1 MKNTCAIPFLSVVNA
16 VLLACLTVPQASVN
30 GSDWPAYHCDVQ
42 RSGYTSEAVT
52 DELKLA
58 WSFKLPHAPTPAWSR
73 NGRIRYD
80 DVFQPVV
87 AGDSVFFGDH
97 AEGMLRVID
106 LKTGREKWR
115 FQTDGPI
122 RCAPTVWKGSVIV
135 GSDDGRIYSLKV
147 SDGSVRWSIRPGPS
161 DELVLGNGYMI
172 SKWPVRGAP
181 TVEGDTVYV
190 GAGLWPS
197 DGFYLLAV
205 DADTGKVKW
214 RNDDS
219 GRLSLRQPHGALSK
233 AGPAAQGYLTLSETS
248 ILVPPGRSLPAMFD
262 KKTGQFRYIEFGGKI
277 GGGVSM
283 TYKDT
288 YTCAGVLWTLNASR
302 KVRDYLPMKQI
313 SEWPMIETLP
323 HDAMTSNGI
332 VAARESQVQSFKWAT
347 KQRVRKRDGKV
358 LSTEDYTSLDGEW
371 SVKASGA
378 VSELIVA
385 GEHIILGL
393 NSAIELVDRKT
404 RKKLTVADGLDG
416 TVGGLAYA
424 NGTLIASTTTGWI
437 YGFTADGQAGDAP
450 VISNKQA
457 RPEVDAETVRRAKAI
472 LEAAGTDKG
481 YALDLG
487 CGDGSLSIALTQ
499 FSDMNVI
506 AVEPDKALFASTLNR
521 LKNAGLYGTRVM
533 IFNRPLDATG
543 LPNMLANLIVSR
555 RDVLR
560 GAVLTEARR
569 TQRPYGGV
577 LCTGMGDRMSFE
589 RRGELKGAGSWT
601 HQYAN
606 PANTL
611 CSNDAAVSG
620 ELTMLWYRDYDLP
633 SASRWWKPP
642 APLADKGIL
651 YHSCPNGL
659 IAVDAYNGTEIWR
672 FESKDLLS
680 TQAGLYVLRTGG
692 VYCLGDGMLYLR
704 IKARCLCLNTK
715 TGELVRTISL
725 PDPKAHDFWG
735 YLAYSDGIIY
745 GTAANTSHSTTNPY
759 PYDRHDSIN
768 EGKTF
773 FAIDAKS
780 GRVLWQFEPKDHIGN
795 TAVAIDDRN
804 VYVID
809 RTSIW
814 WRTRKEEQDRRRG
827 SKSPKPTQSG
837 RLIAL
842 DKKTGAVKW
851 ADNTHVFGSAV
862 LVSGPAR
869 RVCVWHEDKMT
880 GFDTDTGKHVY
891 SIQSPYNFNV
901 YVNRAPA
908 IVGDVIHWVRYAF
921 DLQSGKKLVHELQRS
936 YGCGSVSASRNM
948 LFFRSGT
955 IGYVDLNAPR
965 ANNEKITTGDIQNFG
980 GIRPGCYIN
989 IVPAGGV
996 VLVPDTSSSC
1006 RCSYFNQCWIAL
1018 QPAGHKQSR

>member
-1 MKNTCAIPFLSVVNA
+1 MINPALMMVVLGTMA
-16 VLLACLTVPQASVN
+16 VSSASA
-30 GSDWPAYHCDVQ
+30 SDWPAFHGDAQ

-52 DELKLA
+52 GELKLA
-58 WSFKLPHAPTPAWSR
+58 WSLEMPHAPTPAWSR

-87 AGDSVFFGDH
+87 ADGTVYFGDH
-97 AEGMLRVID
+97 AEGVLRASD
-106 LKTGREKWR
+106 LKTGREKWK
-115 FQTDGPI
+115 FQTNGPI
-122 RCAPTVWKGSVIV
+122 RCAPTVWKDSVVV
-135 GSDDGRIYSLKV
+135 GSDDGFIYSLKTD
-147 SDGSVRWSIRPGPS
+147 DGSLRWSIRPGPS
-161 DELVLGNGYMI
+161 DELVLGNEYMI

-181 TVEGDTVYV
+181 TVEGSTIYA

-197 DGFYLLAV
+197 DGFYLLAI

-219 GRLSLRQPHGALSK
+219 GNLSLRQPHGASSK
-233 AGPAAQGYLTLSETS
+233 AGPAAQGYLALSETS

-262 KKTGQFRYIEFGGKI
+262 KKTGKFRYINFNGKI

-283 TYKDT
+283 THEDT
-288 YTCAGVLWTLNASR
+288 YTCAGVLWSISNSR
-302 KVRDYLPMKQI
+302 QVRSYLPMKRT

-323 HDAMTSNGI
+323 HDAMTPTGI
-332 VAARESQVQSFKWAT
+332 VAARGAQVQSFRWAT
-347 KQRVRKRDGKV
+347 KQRVHRRDGKV
-358 LSTEDYTSLDGEW
+358 VRTEDYTSLDDEW

-385 GEHIILGL
+385 DGQVILGL
-393 NSAIELVDRKT
+393 DGAIEMIDRRT
-404 RKKLTVADGLDG
+404 HERLTVADKLDG
-416 TVGGLAYA
+416 VVGGLAYA
-424 NGTLIASTTTGWI
+424 DGHLIASTTTGRI
-437 YGFTADGQAGDAP
+437 YVFAIDGRGVDATE
-450 VISNKQA
+450 ISNKLA
-457 RPEVDAETVRRAKAI
+457 RPEVGAETVRYAKAI
-472 LEAAGTDKG
+472 LKATGISKG

-499 FSDMNVI
+499 VSDLNVI
-506 AVEPDKALFASTLNR
+506 AVEPDKALFTRTRNR
-521 LKNAGLYGTRVM
+521 LENAGLYGTRVM
-533 IFNRPLDATG
+533 IFNRPLGATG
-543 LPNMLANLIVSR
+543 LPNMVANLIVSR
-555 RDVLR
+555 QAMLQGEVL
-560 GAVLTEARR
+560 AEAQR

-577 LCTGMGDRMSFE
+577 ICKGKDDGMSIDRRAE
-589 RRGELKGAGSWT
+589 IKGAGSWT

-611 CSNDAAVSG
+611 CSGDTAVSG
-620 ELTMLWYRDYDLP
+620 QLTMLWYRDYNLP

-642 APLADKGIL
+642 APLADNGIL

-680 TQAGLYVLRTGG
+680 TRAGLYVLRTGA
-692 VYCLGDGMLYLR
+692 VFCLGDGVLYLR
-704 IKARCLCLNTK
+704 RKAQCLCLDAK
-715 TGELVRTISL
+715 TGKLIRTISL
-725 PDPKAHDFWG
+725 PDTKAYDFWG
-735 YLAYSDGIIY
+735 YLAYSDGIVY
-745 GTAANTSHSTTNPY
+745 GTAADTSHSTTNPY
-759 PYDRHDSIN
+759 PYNKTDSIN

-773 FAIDAKS
+773 FAVDAKT
-780 GRVLWQFEPKDHIGN
+780 GRILWQHEPKNHIGN

-814 WRTRKEEQDRRRG
+814 LRTRKEEQEQRRG
-827 SKSPKPTQSG
+827 TKSKPIESG
-837 RLIAL
+837 RLTAL

-851 ADNTHVFGSAV
+851 TNNTHVFGSAV

-880 GFDTDTGKHVY
+880 GFDADSGKHVY
-891 SIQSPYNFNV
+891 SIQSPYAFNV
-901 YVNRAPA
+901 YVNRAPT
-908 IVGDVIHWVRYAF
+908 IVGDAIYWVSSAF
-921 DLQSGKKLVHELQRS
+921 DLRRGKKLAYALSRS
-936 YGCGSVSASRNM
+936 YGCGSVSASQSM

-965 ANNEKITTGDIQNFG
+965 ANKEKITTADIQNFG

-989 IVPAGGV
+989 IVPAGGI

-1006 RCSYFNQCWIAL
+1006 SCSYFNQCWLAL
-1018 QPAGHKQSR
+1018 QPAEASVATKRPNMPR